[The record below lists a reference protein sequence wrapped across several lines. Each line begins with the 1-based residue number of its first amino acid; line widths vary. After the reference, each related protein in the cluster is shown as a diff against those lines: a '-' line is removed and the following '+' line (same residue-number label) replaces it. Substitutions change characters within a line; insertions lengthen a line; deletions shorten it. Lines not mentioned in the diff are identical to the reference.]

1 MISIFVYGTLKQ
13 GHCNHTHYCRS
24 AVSIETAS
32 VWGRLYSLPEGYPGL
47 IVPRESILATG
58 TTNPTADANL
68 QNSTKLEQQSLTK
81 PTGDWDKITGELIT
95 FAAPETDLPPIDRL
109 EAFNPGGWSLYER
122 VLVSVAADNDA
133 KNVWLYRY
141 NLQHNGKRIASG
153 CWQES
158 FN

>member
-13 GHCNHTHYCRS
+13 GYCNHNRYCRD
-24 AVSIETAS
+24 AVSIEPAH
-32 VWGRLYSLPEGYPGL
+32 VWGRLYALPQGYPGL
-47 IVPRESILATG
+47 IVPRETILATG

-95 FAAPETDLPPIDRL
+95 LADPELDLPPIDRL

-122 VLVSVAADNDA
+122 VLIPAETGGAVRP
-133 KNVWLYRY
+133 VWVYDYKQDICGERVC
-141 NLQHNGKRIASG
+141 SG
-153 CWQES
+153 NWK
-158 FN
+158 